1 MRTRDEVKEQTIRE
15 KAIKMIVKEG
25 LDGFSLQK
33 LAKAANV
40 SPATIYIYYHDKEDL
55 IVSLGAEI
63 TDNLLDYSLKG
74 FSPDMSFA
82 EGLRV
87 QWMNRA
93 RYFIENPVD
102 MQFIEHIRYSSFYD
116 KVHNKVK
123 LNFGAMMREFVYN
136 AIKRKEL
143 KRLPFEVY
151 WSVAFAPLYQLIK
164 FHNQGRSYVNREF
177 ELTSKMINQT
187 LNLVIRSL
195 KP

>member
-93 RYFIENPVD
+93 RY
-102 MQFIEHIRYSSFYD
+102 SSFYD